1 MGTDPATVAEEQPL
15 ADTPTGI
22 ACTLSSTVCF
32 AGLDTGVKYVSAFY
46 PVLEIAWARY
56 LFQSALLP
64 FILRGA
70 RLRDVV
76 RSRRLGLQILRSLL
90 QVGASLTFFTAV
102 HTMPVADASAIGMV
116 APLLITVLAIP
127 FLGEKVGPRRWTA
140 VIIGLVG
147 ALIIIRPGS
156 GVFGVVA
163 LLPLA
168 SAICYAFYQITTRK
182 LAHVDSPVT
191 TFFYGGVVGTVVLTA
206 TMPFVWQSP
215 DLAGWGLL
223 MMLGLLGGCGHFL
236 LIHALRRAP
245 ASLLAPFGYIQL
257 AWVTILG
264 YLIFDDFPDHF
275 TILGALVVVS
285 AGVYVIYRESVVKQA
300 S

>member
-1 MGTDPATVAEEQPL
+1 MADDPATGAEEQSQ
-15 ADTPTGI
+15 ADTRTGI
-22 ACTLSSTVCF
+22 ACTMSSTVCF
-32 AGLDTGVKYVSAFY
+32 AGLDTGVKYLSAYY

-56 LFQSALLP
+56 LFQIALLP
-64 FILRGA
+64 FIIRGA
-70 RLRDVV
+70 RLRDLV
-76 RSRRLGLQILRSLL
+76 RTRRPRLQILRSML
-90 QVGASLTFFTAV
+90 QLGASLTFFTAV
-102 HTMPVADASAIGMV
+102 RTMPVADAASIGMV

-127 FLGEKVGPRRWTA
+127 ILGEKVGARRWTA

-168 SAICYAFYQITTRK
+168 SAICYAFYQITTRM
-182 LAHVDSPVT
+182 LANVDPPVT
-191 TFFYGGVVGTVVLTA
+191 TFFYSGVVGTVVLTGA
-206 TMPFVWQSP
+206 MPFVWQTP

-223 MMLGLLGGCGHFL
+223 MMLGLLGGGGHFL

-245 ASLLAPFGYIQL
+245 ASLLAPFSYIQL
-257 AWVTILG
+257 VWVTVLG
-264 YLIFDDFPDHF
+264 YLVFDDFPDNY

-285 AGVYVIYRESVVKQA
+285 SGVYVIYREGVVRSA
-300 S
+300 R